1 MTTKYNAVEKK
12 LTTKDL
18 KSVFWRAFLLPA
30 CYSMDRM
37 QAPGFAYS
45 IIPVLK
51 SLYGDNKEKLAEACS
66 RHSEVYNNTFAMSPL
81 VLGIA
86 SAMEEEAANNSEFDV
101 ASINNIKVALMGPL
115 SGIGDTFFWGT
126 FRIIGAGV
134 GISLAEKGSILGP
147 IMFLLLYNI
156 PHILV
161 RIYGLKFGY
170 ELGGKSIDALAE
182 GGLMNKATKAA
193 TVMGLTVI
201 GGMIASMVSFNFSYV
216 LEMGSV
222 SLNIQSIFDEICPKI
237 LPLGLTFLV
246 YYLLKKNI
254 KPTTI
259 MFGLIA
265 AGVVFKFLG
274 IM

>member
-1 MTTKYNAVEKK
+1 MTTKSSETKILTKK
-12 LTTKDL
+12 EL
-18 KSVFWRAFLLPA
+18 KSVFWRAFLLPS

-45 IIPVLK
+45 MIPVLK
-51 SLYGDNKEKLAEACS
+51 KLYGNDKDKLADACM

-86 SAMEEEAANNSEFDV
+86 SAMEEEAAKNKDFDLS
-101 ASINNIKVALMGPL
+101 SINNVKVALMGPL

-147 IMFLLLYNI
+147 ILFLIIYNI

-161 RIYGLKFGY
+161 RIFGLKYGY
-170 ELGGKSIDALAE
+170 KLGGKSIDALAE

-201 GGMIASMVSFNFSYV
+201 GGMIASMVSFNFTYV
-216 LEMGSV
+216 IQLGSV
-222 SLNIQSIFDEICPKI
+222 TLDIQSIFDEICPKI
-237 LPLGLTFLV
+237 LPLTLTFIV
-246 YYLLKKNI
+246 YYLLKKGV
-254 KPTTI
+254 KPVALMVGIIVLGII
-259 MFGLIA
+259 M
-265 AGVVFKFLG
+265 KFLG
-274 IM
+274 LM